1 MRHIISLTTK
11 PAHPTDAHPHI
22 IRRLS
27 ILQAELAMALAEG
40 LAEAELLTQNLANQQ
55 PIYKH
60 AVKALARE
68 EICTVAEAALVVQD
82 LSRPLI

>member
-1 MRHIISLTTK
+1 
-11 PAHPTDAHPHI
+11 
-22 IRRLS
+22 
-27 ILQAELAMALAEG
+27 MALAEG
-40 LAEAELLTQNLANQQ
+40 LAEAELLTQKLANQQ

-68 EICTVAEAALVVQD
+68 EICTVAEAGLVVQD